1 MKVTT
6 HSFLT
11 QAFEHDLEKIKNYLL
26 ENNIEKIYVN
36 ENIQVNTENY
46 LANFLIYSHIQ

>member
-6 HSFLT
+6 HLFLI
-11 QAFEHDLEKIKNYLL
+11 QAFEHDLEKIKNYLF
-26 ENNIEKIYVN
+26 ENNIEKIYVS

-46 LANFLIYSHIQ
+46 LANFLIYSHI